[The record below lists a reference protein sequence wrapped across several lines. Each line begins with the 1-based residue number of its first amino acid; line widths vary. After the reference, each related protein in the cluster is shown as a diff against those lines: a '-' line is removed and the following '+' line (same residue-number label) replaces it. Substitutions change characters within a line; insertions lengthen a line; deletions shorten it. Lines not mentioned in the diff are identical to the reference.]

1 MKIIFKKSV
10 ILEMINTVQKAV
22 SAKSVMPILEC
33 IKIDAYLDGSVVMT
47 ANNLDICV
55 EYNSKGEVLEPG
67 TIAISS
73 KMFGEIIRR
82 FPDDDVLVSV
92 NEDNNVMLL
101 RCGRSE
107 FNIQGLNSKDYPSVP
122 EVEEIYNF
130 SISHR
135 NLKRMIR
142 KTIFATSV
150 NEAKRPI
157 LTGSLFEINTG
168 VLTIASSDG
177 YRIAKIESVVDSS
190 LKDIKFVIPG
200 LTLKELLK
208 VLEDSDEKINIVI
221 AKRYVKFCFEGF
233 IIFSR
238 LLEGEYINYKP
249 IFNTPNAIVVNVNTR
264 DLSESIER
272 TALIINDD
280 IMAKNEKVPVR
291 LKISND
297 KIEMSCSTGKGKT
310 SDMIEVSKIG
320 EDIEIGFNHRYL
332 LEALRCCED
341 EMVRIEM
348 SNPKGACFIKP
359 TENND
364 YIYMVLP
371 VRLYDEK

>member
-1 MKIIFKKSV
+1 MKIVFKKSV
-10 ILEMINTVQKAV
+10 LLEMINTVQKAV

-33 IKIDAYLDGSVVMT
+33 IKIDAYIDGTVIMT

-55 EYNSKGEVLEPG
+55 EYKSEASVSEPG

-82 FPDDDVLVSV
+82 FPDGDVLVSV

-101 RCGRSE
+101 RCSNSE
-107 FNIQGLNSKDYPSVP
+107 FNIQGLNSKDYPQIP

-130 SISHR
+130 SIPQET
-135 NLKRMIR
+135 LKRMIR
-142 KTIFATSV
+142 KTIFATSQ
-150 NEAKRPI
+150 NEAKRPV

-168 VLTIASSDG
+168 VLTIVSSDG

-190 LKDIKFVIPG
+190 LQDTKFVIPG

-208 VLEDSDEKINIVI
+208 VLEDNDEKINIVI
-221 AKRYVKFCFEGF
+221 AKRYVKFCFETF
-233 IIFSR
+233 TIFSR
-238 LLEGEYINYKP
+238 LLDGEYINYKP
-249 IFNTPNAIVVNVNTR
+249 IFNTPNGIVVNANTK
-264 DLSESIER
+264 DLTESIER

-291 LKISND
+291 LKINNE
-297 KIEMSCSTGKGKT
+297 KIIMSCQTGKGQT
-310 SDMIEVSKIG
+310 SDMLDASKIG

-332 LEALRCCED
+332 LEALRCCDDED
-341 EMVRIEM
+341 VRIEM
-348 SNPKGACFIKP
+348 SNPKGACFIRP
-359 TENND
+359 NENSD

-371 VRLYDEK
+371 VRLYDW

>member
-1 MKIIFKKSV
+1 MKIIFKKSI

-22 SAKSVMPILEC
+22 ASKSVMPILEC
-33 IKIDAYLDGSVVMT
+33 VKIDAYLDGSVIMT

-55 EYNSKGEVLEPG
+55 LYKAEGNVLEPG

-73 KMFGEIIRR
+73 KMLGEIIRR
-82 FPDDDVLVSV
+82 FPDDDVLMSV
-92 NEDNNVMLL
+92 NDENNVMLL
-101 RCGRSE
+101 RCGKSE

-130 SISHR
+130 QISQEK
-135 NLKRMIR
+135 LKRMIR
-142 KTIFATSV
+142 KTIFATSL

-208 VLEDSDEKINIVI
+208 VLEDSDEKLNIVI
-221 AKRYVKFCFEGF
+221 AKRYVKFEFNSF
-233 IIFSR
+233 TIFSR

-249 IFNTPNAIVVNVNTR
+249 IFNTPNAIVVNANTKN
-264 DLSESIER
+264 LVESIER

-291 LKISND
+291 LIISND
-297 KIEMSCSTGKGKT
+297 KIEMTCSTGKGKT
-310 SDMIEVSKIG
+310 SDMIEASKMG
-320 EDIEIGFNHRYL
+320 DDIEIGFNHRYL

-341 EMVRIEM
+341 ETVRIEM

-364 YIYMVLP
+364 YIYMILP

>member
-10 ILEMINTVQKAV
+10 ISEMINTVQKAV
-22 SAKSVMPILEC
+22 ASKSVMPILEC
-33 IKIDAYLDGSVVMT
+33 VKIEAYLDGSVIMT
-47 ANNLDICV
+47 ANNLDISV
-55 EYNSKGEVLEPG
+55 EYKSEGNVMEPG

-73 KMFGEIIRR
+73 KMLGEIIRR
-82 FPDDDVLVSV
+82 FPDDDVLMSV
-92 NEDNNVMLL
+92 NEENNVMLL
-101 RCGRSE
+101 RCGKSE
-107 FNIQGLNSKDYPSVP
+107 FNIQGLNSKDYPQVP

-130 SISHR
+130 KISQE

-142 KTIFATSV
+142 KTIFATSA

-168 VLTIASSDG
+168 VLTVASSDG

-190 LKDIKFVIPG
+190 LADIKFVIPG

-208 VLEDSDEKINIVI
+208 VLDDSEEKINIVI
-221 AKRYVKFCFEGF
+221 AKRYVKFCFENF
-233 IIFSR
+233 TLFSR

-249 IFNTPNAIVVNVNTR
+249 IFNTPNAIVVNANTK
-264 DLSESIER
+264 DLTDSIER

-291 LKISND
+291 LIISND
-297 KIEMSCSTGKGKT
+297 KIEMTCSTGKGKT
-310 SDMIEVSKIG
+310 SDMVEASKIG
-320 EDIEIGFNHRYL
+320 DDIEIGFNHRYL

-341 EMVRIEM
+341 EEIRMEM

-359 TENND
+359 TQNND
-364 YIYMVLP
+364 YIYMILP
-371 VRLYDEK
+371 VRLFDEK